1 MKKRILN
8 TIIASSLASLAVVG
22 TSLAYYFKAAE
33 DKSINV
39 TLSSGSTDISFGIS
53 DITDDDSDNKLNPS
67 NLSKNYSYK
76 LSANKSTNTTYT
88 QDVLVGSLKVTF
100 KTKNETLFN
109 AVTLANVIDYK
120 NYSGSSEGTD
130 TYFSNSENK
139 LNSIEFTKADAPD
152 SSGYY
157 VISGT
162 MDAPVSAVYGN
173 EVDLTLALTGI
184 DDSNFVSIAEAEYD
198 INVVISENTTYEYA
212 YLGGVGDLGWA
223 PIDANRMVPNIYAD
237 KWQWMWKADKDYGA
251 SEIKAFKGE
260 GESAIWSLGENKA
273 VTIVSGDSVY
283 WSGSTTDAVD
293 FYHPTSA

>member
-53 DITDDDSDNKLNPS
+53 DITDDDSENKLNPD

-120 NYSGSSEGTD
+120 NYSESNEGTD

-139 LNSIEFTKADAPD
+139 LNSIEFTKEDAAD

-162 MDAPVSAVYGN
+162 MAAPVSAVNGN
-173 EVDLTLALTGI
+173 EVDLTLSLTGI

-223 PIDANRMVPNIYAD
+223 PIDANRMVPNIYANA
-237 KWQWMWKADKDYGA
+237 WQWM
-251 SEIKAFKGE
+251 
-260 GESAIWSLGENKA
+260 
-273 VTIVSGDSVY
+273 
-283 WSGSTTDAVD
+283 
-293 FYHPTSA
+293 